1 MRFALAL
8 FIGLIAA
15 TPASA
20 QYFSESQ
27 LAKVREVHVFV
38 ADDVDDGCL
47 PHPNTL
53 KIEAELVLRRSGIKT
68 TENKYVGHTY
78 SIVPVGFAIK
88 GGCAAGLS
96 FQLYKFATLVDGT
109 SGLVEASSNSFVM
122 VGPKSGFQQQLR
134 EAVSENI
141 TALANQI
148 LKARGQ

>member
-1 MRFALAL
+1 MRLALAL

-20 QYFSESQ
+20 QFFSKPQ
-27 LAKVREVHVFV
+27 LAKVTEVYVFV
-38 ADDVDDGCL
+38 GDDVTDGCL
-47 PHPNTL
+47 PQPNAL
-53 KIEAELVLRRSGIKT
+53 KIEAELVLRRSGIKI
-68 TENKYVGHTY
+68 TENEFAGTTY
-78 SIVPVGFAIK
+78 SISPVGFAIK
-88 GGCAAGLS
+88 GGCAAGLH
-96 FQLYKFATLVDGT
+96 FQLYKFDRLKDGT
-109 SGLVEASSNSFVM
+109 AGLVEASSVVNLL